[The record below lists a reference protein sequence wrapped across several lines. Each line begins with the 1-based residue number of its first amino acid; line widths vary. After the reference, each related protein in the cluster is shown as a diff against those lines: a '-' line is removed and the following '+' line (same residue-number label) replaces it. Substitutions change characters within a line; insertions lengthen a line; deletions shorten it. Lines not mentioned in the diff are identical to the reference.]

1 MKIQLA
7 ALVGVMS
14 LVLLA
19 PGGADA
25 STHVQ
30 YGVQDDAWLLY
41 GPEAPAKRIEILQ
54 RLGVDMVRL
63 TLRWDAV
70 AQTVPTDPRNPKD
83 PAYHWDLY
91 DPILQRLHAAH
102 IGVLISLW
110 GTPPWANE
118 GQKPNFMPNDTT
130 SLASFAYAASSKYP
144 WITRWTIWN
153 EPNVRLFL
161 IPNSPSLYVSRL
173 LNPAYRALKSAN
185 PRNLVAG
192 GVTSPRKTPTGVSPI
207 AWIRG
212 MRAAR
217 ALLDAYAQNP
227 YPVRPGETPTSGGC
241 WRCTEITMATLPK
254 LITEV
259 KARFGTRTR
268 IWLTE
273 YGYNSRPPSKWLGV
287 SNTLQA
293 RYVSEAALRVYLA
306 SHVDLLIN
314 FLVRDEP
321 DATKWTSGFLHESW
335 QGEAVLRG
343 VRASV
348 CTGVAAWRAHERVGP
363 GSAAI
368 GPPALP
374 VAAIPRRPLAVGR
387 RNTVDVKRRLPA
399 ARDLRRARN
408 AAAHLVAARSPLQ
421 RHTQDHLGRTSSAT
435 AEDRVSR
442 PACPPACADPS
453 TPPGND
459 RGSRLG

>member
-1 MKIQLA
+1 MRIQLS
-7 ALVGVMS
+7 ALAGVMS
-14 LVLLA
+14 VALLA
-19 PGGADA
+19 PVGAGA
-25 STHVQ
+25 STRVQ

-63 TLRWDAV
+63 TLRWDVV
-70 AQTVPTDPRNPKD
+70 AQSLPTDARNPDD

-118 GQKPNFMPNDTT
+118 GQKPNFMPNDAA
-130 SLASFAYAASSKYP
+130 SLASFAYAASTKYP

-161 IPNSPSLYVSRL
+161 IPNSAGLYVSRL

-192 GVTSPRKTPTGVSPI
+192 GVTSPRKTPSGVSPI

-212 MRAAR
+212 MRAAH

-227 YPVRPGETPTSGGC
+227 YPVRPRETPSSGGC

-254 LITEV
+254 LIREV
-259 KARFGTRTR
+259 KRRFGTRTR

-273 YGYNSRPPSKWLGV
+273 YGYNSKPPSKWLGV
-287 SNTLQA
+287 SNALQV
-293 RYVSEAALRVYLA
+293 RYVGQAALRVYLA
-306 SHVDLLIN
+306 SHVDLLIH

-321 DATKWTSGFLHESW
+321 NARKWTSGFLTS
-335 QGEAVLRG
+335 RG
-343 VRASV
+343 KVKPSF
-348 CTGVAAWRAHERVGP
+348 
-363 GSAAI
+363 SAY
-368 GPPALP
+368 ALP
-374 VAAIPRRPLAVGR
+374 FTQVSRHGMRTSVWGQVRPRSGR
-387 RNTVDVKRRLPA
+387 QPYRLQQF
-399 ARDLRRARN
+399 RDGRWRWLGGTRLTTPGGFLRR
-408 AAAHLVAARSPLQ
+408 VV
-421 RHTQDHLGRTSSAT
+421 SA
-435 AEDRVSR
+435 
-442 PACPPACADPS
+442 
-453 TPPGND
+453 GH
-459 RGSRLG
+459 GSRLRVWSPRDHRYSAILTIT

>member
-1 MKIQLA
+1 MRIQLA
-7 ALVGVMS
+7 ALAAVMS
-14 LVLLA
+14 VALLV
-19 PGGADA
+19 PFGAQG

-41 GPEAPAKRIEILQ
+41 GPEAPAMRIEILQ
-54 RLGVDMVRL
+54 QLGVDIVRL

-70 AQTVPTDPRNPKD
+70 AQSSPTDAHNPND

-118 GQKPNFMPNDTT
+118 GQQPNFMPNDAT
-130 SLASFAYAASSKYP
+130 SLASFAYAASTKYP

-192 GVTSPRKTPTGVSPI
+192 GVTSPRKTPSGVSPI

-212 MRAAR
+212 MGAAH

-227 YPVRPGETPTSGGC
+227 YPVRPHETPTSGGC

-259 KARFGTRTR
+259 KQRFGTQTR

-273 YGYNSRPPSKWLGV
+273 YGYNSKPPSKWLGV

-293 RYVSEAALRVYLA
+293 RYVSDAALRVYLA

-321 DATKWTSGFLHESW
+321 DARKWTSGFLTS
-335 QGEAVLRG
+335 RG
-343 VRASV
+343 KVKPSF
-348 CTGVAAWRAHERVGP
+348 
-363 GSAAI
+363 SAY
-368 GPPALP
+368 ALP
-374 VAAIPRRPLAVGR
+374 FAQVSRRGAHTTVWGQVRPRSGR
-387 RNTVDVKRRLPA
+387 QPYRLQQFRGGHWQWIGGTRLTAPGGF
-399 ARDLRRARN
+399 LRRVVSVGHGAR
-408 AAAHLVAARSPLQ
+408 LRIWSP
-421 RHTQDHLGRTSSAT
+421 R
-435 AEDRVSR
+435 DRRYSGILRIV
-442 PACPPACADPS
+442 
-453 TPPGND
+453 
-459 RGSRLG
+459 

>member
-1 MKIQLA
+1 MRIQLA
-7 ALVGVMS
+7 ALAGVMS
-14 LVLLA
+14 VALLA
-19 PGGADA
+19 PVGAQA

-54 RLGVDMVRL
+54 RLGVDIVRL

-70 AQTVPTDPRNPKD
+70 AQSVPTDARNPND

-118 GQKPNFMPNDTT
+118 GQQPNFMPNDAT
-130 SLASFAYAASSKYP
+130 SLASFAYAASTKYP

-192 GVTSPRKTPTGVSPI
+192 GVTSPRKTPSGVSPI

-212 MRAAR
+212 MRAAH

-227 YPVRPGETPTSGGC
+227 YPVRPHETP
-241 WRCTEITMATLPK
+241 I
-254 LITEV
+254 
-259 KARFGTRTR
+259 
-268 IWLTE
+268 
-273 YGYNSRPPSKWLGV
+273 
-287 SNTLQA
+287 
-293 RYVSEAALRVYLA
+293 
-306 SHVDLLIN
+306 
-314 FLVRDEP
+314 
-321 DATKWTSGFLHESW
+321 
-335 QGEAVLRG
+335 
-343 VRASV
+343 
-348 CTGVAAWRAHERVGP
+348 
-363 GSAAI
+363 
-368 GPPALP
+368 
-374 VAAIPRRPLAVGR
+374 
-387 RNTVDVKRRLPA
+387 
-399 ARDLRRARN
+399 
-408 AAAHLVAARSPLQ
+408 
-421 RHTQDHLGRTSSAT
+421 LGRLLALHRDHDGD
-435 AEDRVSR
+435 APE
-442 PACPPACADPS
+442 ADHGS
-453 TPPGND
+453 ESD
-459 RGSRLG
+459 ASERKRGSG